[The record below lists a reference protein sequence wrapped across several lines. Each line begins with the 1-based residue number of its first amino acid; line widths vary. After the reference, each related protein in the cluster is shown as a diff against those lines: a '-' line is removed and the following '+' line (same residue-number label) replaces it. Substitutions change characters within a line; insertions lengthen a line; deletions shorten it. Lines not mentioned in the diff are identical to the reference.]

1 MFMALGRLIDLIWY
15 HVARKRIG
23 GARFVFHATLHYT
36 WDAMIPRRK
45 GRDGMEWNVGGG

>member
-23 GARFVFHATLHYT
+23 GARLVFHVTLRYIT
-36 WDAMIPRRK
+36 L
-45 GRDGMEWNVGGG
+45 GML